1 VKKKSIYYV
10 IVLIIA
16 AAISFINS
24 SNDIDNGNN
33 IQDPASIVEQENNS
47 ANNTDGI
54 PEENGVY
61 RGTETNND
69 TIGLGHLKIHFID
82 VGQADSI
89 LIQRDEQAMLIDAGN
104 NGDAKKVVE
113 YIKSQNIEDLDYV
126 VGTHPHEDHIGGLDA
141 VIENFDIGVI
151 YMPKA
156 MSTTKTFEDVLNA
169 IAKKGMKVTTLIP
182 GTKVEF
188 GEASFTILA
197 PNSDNYKEV
206 NNYSIVIKLD
216 HGNNSFLFT
225 GDAEDVSEK
234 EMMEK
239 GFDLSA
245 DVLKVGHHG
254 SSSSTT
260 EEFLVK
266 VNPKYAVICVG
277 KDNKYGHPHKETL
290 DLLNKK
296 GIKIYRT
303 DKSGTIIAISDG
315 ESITFEETFK

>member
-1 VKKKSIYYV
+1 MKKKSIYYV

-47 ANNTDGI
+47 ANNADGI
-54 PEENGVY
+54 PEENGAY

-69 TIGLGHLKIHFID
+69 TIGLGHLKVHFID
-82 VGQADSI
+82 VGQADCI
-89 LIQRDEQAMLIDAGN
+89 LIQSDEHTMLIDAGN
-104 NGDAKKVVE
+104 NGDAKKVVA

-156 MSTTKTFEDVLNA
+156 MNTTKTFEDVLNA
-169 IAKKGMKVTTLIP
+169 IAKKGMKVTTPIP

-206 NNYSIVIKLD
+206 NNYSIVIKLV

-260 EEFLVK
+260 EEFLMK
-266 VNPKYAVICVG
+266 VNPQYAVICVG

>member
-1 VKKKSIYYV
+1 MKKKSIYYV

-16 AAISFINS
+16 AAISFINN
-24 SNDIDNGNN
+24 SNSIDNGNN
-33 IQDPASIVEQENNS
+33 TKDPAPIVEQENNS
-47 ANNTDGI
+47 ANNADGI
-54 PEENGVY
+54 PEENGTD
-61 RGTETNND
+61 RSTETNND
-69 TIGLGHLKIHFID
+69 TIDLGQLKVHFID

-89 LIQRDEQAMLIDAGN
+89 LIQSDEHTMLIDAGN
-104 NGDAKKVVE
+104 NGDAKAVVA

-141 VIENFDIGVI
+141 VIESFDIGVI

-169 IAKKGMKVTTLIP
+169 IAKKGMKVTTPVP
-182 GTKVEF
+182 GTTVEF
-188 GEASFTILA
+188 GEASFTIIA
-197 PNSDNYKEV
+197 PNSDSYKEL

-234 EMMEK
+234 EMIDK

-254 SSSSTT
+254 SSSSTM
-260 EEFLVK
+260 EEFLMK

-277 KDNKYGHPHKETL
+277 KDNKYGHPHKETM

-296 GIKIYRT
+296 GIKIFRT
-303 DKSGTIIAISDG
+303 DENGTIIATSDG
-315 ESITFEETFK
+315 ESITFEEVLK

>member
-1 VKKKSIYYV
+1 MKKKSIYYI

-16 AAISFINS
+16 AAISFINN

-33 IQDPASIVEQENNS
+33 IEDPAPIVEQENNS
-47 ANNTDGI
+47 ANNIDAI
-54 PEENGVY
+54 PDENGLNG
-61 RGTETNND
+61 GTEPNND
-69 TIGLGHLKIHFID
+69 TIDLGQLKVHFID

-89 LIQRDEQAMLIDAGN
+89 LIQSDEQTMLIDAGN
-104 NGDAKKVVE
+104 NADSEDVVA
-113 YIKSQNIEDLDYV
+113 YIKSQNIDKLDYV

-141 VIENFDIGVI
+141 VIESFDIGVI

-169 IAKKGMKVTTLIP
+169 ISKKGMKVTTPVP
-182 GTKVEF
+182 GTTAKF

-197 PNSDNYKEV
+197 PNSDSYKET

-234 EMMEK
+234 EMIEK
-239 GFDLSA
+239 GYDLSA

-254 SSSSTT
+254 SSTSTT
-260 EEFLVK
+260 KEFLEK
-266 VNPKYAVICVG
+266 VNPKYALISAG
-277 KDNKYGHPHKETL
+277 KDNRYGHPHKETI

-296 GIKIYRT
+296 GIEIYRT
-303 DKSGTIIAISDG
+303 DESGTIIAISNG
-315 ESITFEETFK
+315 ESLTFEESLK